1 MHINY
6 FIHSCCLVTSNKHT
20 HTVWCWRM
28 RTIHSST
35 HSWTSSHVG
44 TQWVASFQP
53 LTHTASIG
61 KGLGRLTTLRVPSL
75 LSLPLVWE
83 LEMKLQGVVVVV
95 SCSSCLLLSLK
106 HAHCCRIVAPSLLV
120 CSLWQVDDVAL
131 ESLVSRCQSIRH
143 LNLSWTGGGGQI
155 TEQALCRWRET
166 MLASGSILALF
177 LGLPHL
183 QCSIGLQYAKTGEG
197 KSKYTC
203 IYDNS

>member
-1 MHINY
+1 MLKNAY
-6 FIHSCCLVTSNKHT
+6 DPLLYSQLDFQSCWNT
-20 HTVWCWRM
+20 
-28 RTIHSST
+28 
-35 HSWTSSHVG
+35 
-44 TQWVASFQP
+44 
-53 LTHTASIG
+53 
-61 KGLGRLTTLRVPSL
+61 
-75 LSLPLVWE
+75 
-83 LEMKLQGVVVVV
+83 V
-95 SCSSCLLLSLK
+95 SCLISASHSYCKHRERPGKTDNSAHSLTFPPSGMGAGNETTGSSCLLLSLK
-106 HAHCCRIVAPSLLV
+106 RAHCCRIVAPSLLV

-203 IYDNS
+203 LYDNS